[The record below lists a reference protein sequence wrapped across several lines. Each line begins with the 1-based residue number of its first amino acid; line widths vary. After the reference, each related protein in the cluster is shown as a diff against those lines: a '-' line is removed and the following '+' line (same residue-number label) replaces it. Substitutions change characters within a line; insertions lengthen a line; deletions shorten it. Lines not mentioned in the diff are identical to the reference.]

1 MIFVTTVP
9 ASEQGPRRRRQ
20 NAHSSIAGVGM
31 HVALRPTSPALVKES
46 FVMVKKAATLL
57 LAFVL
62 SAATASAQERKD
74 LQIFRDISE
83 SVHRYSQ
90 FSIFDGIEASVTQG
104 RVVLDGWVTMPF
116 KKDDIDRRV
125 RGIQGVQSVDNR
137 IQVLPVSQFDDELRF
152 RIARAI
158 YGNSAFWNYAAMAN
172 PPIHIV
178 VNGGRVT
185 LQGVVQSNVERQLAR
200 SLATGFAAFEVTNQ
214 LKTDAEVQAEMEQIG
229 ETATSAAVRLAG
241 AP

>member
-1 MIFVTTVP
+1 
-9 ASEQGPRRRRQ
+9 
-20 NAHSSIAGVGM
+20 
-31 HVALRPTSPALVKES
+31 
-46 FVMVKKAATLL
+46 MVKKTVALL
-57 LAFVL
+57 LVL
-62 SAATASAQERKD
+62 VFYSAATASAQERND
-74 LQIFRDISE
+74 LQIFRDISD
-83 SVHRYSQ
+83 SVHRYAQ

-116 KKDDIDRRV
+116 KKVDIDRRV
-125 RGIQGVQSVDNR
+125 RAVEGVESVDNR

-200 SLATGFAAFEVTNQ
+200 SLATGFASFEITNQ
-214 LKTDAEVQAEMEQIG
+214 LRTDAEVKAELEKIG
-229 ETATSAAVRLAG
+229 TMGEAATSSAVRLAG